1 MNKQDFQPENYLQKS
16 HAQPTIAMVLSRLAR
31 PAALITLGIGMYLHF
46 TRLFIGTELLIKYI
60 YTATFDTVFSIPM
73 LVGLVSFVPA
83 WKRMVFRNKFEKV
96 VVVATG
102 LLLLLSVPLHVQTWY
117 SQSTNYILVFPMAYS
132 IIFLAYSSVMVFV
145 WSRLKI
151 VTDR

>member
-1 MNKQDFQPENYLQKS
+1 MNKQDLQPKNYLQKS
-16 HAQPTIAMVLSRLAR
+16 HVQPAIARVLSRLAR

-73 LVGLVSFVPA
+73 LVGLVSFLPA

>member
-1 MNKQDFQPENYLQKS
+1 MKKQILQPEDHLQKS
-16 HAQPTIAMVLSRLAR
+16 YAQPTIAMVLSRVAK

-73 LVGLVSFVPA
+73 LVGLVSFLPA

-102 LLLLLSVPLHVQTWY
+102 LLLLLTHLTQNWRKL
-117 SQSTNYILVFPMAYS
+117 NL
-132 IIFLAYSSVMVFV
+132 
-145 WSRLKI
+145 
-151 VTDR
+151 

>member
-1 MNKQDFQPENYLQKS
+1 MNKQDLQPKNYLQKS
-16 HAQPTIAMVLSRLAR
+16 HAQPTIAMALSRLAR

-73 LVGLVSFVPA
+73 LVGLVSFLPA

-145 WSRLKI
+145 WTRLKI
-151 VTDR
+151 VTES

>member
-1 MNKQDFQPENYLQKS
+1 MNKQGLQPKNYLQKS
-16 HAQPTIAMVLSRLAR
+16 HAQPTIAMVLSRVVK
-31 PAALITLGIGMYLHF
+31 PAVLITLGIGMYLHF

-73 LVGLVSFVPA
+73 LVGLVSFLPA

>member
-1 MNKQDFQPENYLQKS
+1 MNKQDLQPKNYLQKS

-73 LVGLVSFVPA
+73 LVGLVSFLPA

>member
-1 MNKQDFQPENYLQKS
+1 MNKQGLQPKNYLQKS
-16 HAQPTIAMVLSRLAR
+16 HAQPTIAMVLSRVVK
-31 PAALITLGIGMYLHF
+31 PAVLITLGIGMYLHF

-73 LVGLVSFVPA
+73 LVGLVSFLPA

-102 LLLLLSVPLHVQTWY
+102 LL
-117 SQSTNYILVFPMAYS
+117 
-132 IIFLAYSSVMVFV
+132 
-145 WSRLKI
+145 
-151 VTDR
+151 

>member
-1 MNKQDFQPENYLQKS
+1 MNKQDLQPKNYLQES
-16 HAQPTIAMVLSRLAR
+16 HAQPTIAMVLSQLAK

-60 YTATFDTVFSIPM
+60 YTATFDMVFSIPM
-73 LVGLVSFVPA
+73 LIGLVSFLPA
-83 WKRMVFRNKFEKV
+83 WKRIVFRNKFEKV

-117 SQSTNYILVFPMAYS
+117 SESTNYILVFPMAYS

-151 VTDR
+151 VTES

>member
-1 MNKQDFQPENYLQKS
+1 MKEQLIKPEHHLQKS
-16 HAQPTIAMVLSRLAR
+16 PTQTRIAMVLSHVAK
-31 PAALITLGIGMYLHF
+31 PAVLITLGIGMYLHF

-60 YTATFDTVFSIPM
+60 YTAAFDTVFSIPM
-73 LVGLVSFVPA
+73 LVGLVSFLPA

-96 VVVATG
+96 VVVVTG

-145 WSRLKI
+145 WSGLKI

>member
-1 MNKQDFQPENYLQKS
+1 MNKQDLQPKNYLQKS
-16 HAQPTIAMVLSRLAR
+16 HAQPTIAIVLSRLAR
-31 PAALITLGIGMYLHF
+31 PAVLITLGIGMYLHF

-60 YTATFDTVFSIPM
+60 YTASFDMVFSIPM
-73 LVGLVSFVPA
+73 LIGLVGFLPV
-83 WKRMVFRNKFEKV
+83 WKSMVFRNKFEKV
-96 VVVATG
+96 IVVATG